1 MRISD
6 WSSDVCSSDLL
17 AQNCAQGRCERQ
29 IDFGVDLSLADAR
42 QIVLDWILDREDVG
56 GTGIESPQSR
66 VQRGG
71 LAAAGRASKQE
82 NSMRPANQHIQA
94 FQYICSHTQALKLQ
108 QIGRAHV

>member
-1 MRISD
+1 MQRGQNQVSGQRGLHGD
-6 WSSDVCSSDLL
+6 LRRFKVADLAYHDDVGVL

-71 LAAAGRASKQE
+71 VAAAGWASKQE
-82 NSMRPANQHIQA
+82 NYR
-94 FQYICSHTQALKLQ
+94 
-108 QIGRAHV
+108 